1 MDFSSWSREGLHMSL
16 LRLRCSLS
24 SCIPTSAAFPPNKA
38 ATDRI
43 LLVFAKM
50 QLVEAWWCSGKVL
63 ECGGG
68 GCRFDSFLDSLP
80 KSAWGYTGLCI
91 QPFVTRMQWHI
102 NEHKLNFEYWI
113 FRCFHQ
119 SLSMGSSIHW
129 SMVHHSSKQLTKIA
143 VSYPCLGWGSVTLL
157 QLPLEQKI
165 AQPMT
170 TDFSLY
176 ETFLEM
182 ENEGHLG
189 KFYIIQPW
197 QNWDNWLNKPVSQF
211 HFGADIDRDIFTK

>member
-50 QLVEAWWCSGKVL
+50 QLVEAWWCSGKEL
-63 ECGGG
+63 ECGRE
-68 GCRFDSFLDSLP
+68 GCGFDSFLDSLP

-102 NEHKLNFEYWI
+102 NEQNSILNIGFLDASTSPYQWV
-113 FRCFHQ
+113 RP
-119 SLSMGSSIHW
+119 SIGPW
-129 SMVHHSSKQLTKIA
+129 TTTLPKQLTKIA
-143 VSYPCLGWGSVTLL
+143 VSYPCLGWGSVT
-157 QLPLEQKI
+157 
-165 AQPMT
+165 
-170 TDFSLY
+170 
-176 ETFLEM
+176 
-182 ENEGHLG
+182 
-189 KFYIIQPW
+189 
-197 QNWDNWLNKPVSQF
+197 
-211 HFGADIDRDIFTK
+211 

>member
-50 QLVEAWWCSGKVL
+50 QLVEAWWCSGKEL
-63 ECGGG
+63 ECGRE
-68 GCRFDSFLDSLP
+68 GCGFDSFLDSLP

-129 SMVHHSSKQLTKIA
+129 SMDHHSSKTIDKNCCKLPLPGLRQCNIVTTTFGAKDCSTYDYRFFTLWNFLGNGKWGTSWQILYHSTLTK
-143 VSYPCLGWGSVTLL
+143 LG
-157 QLPLEQKI
+157 QLVK
-165 AQPMT
+165 
-170 TDFSLY
+170 
-176 ETFLEM
+176 
-182 ENEGHLG
+182 
-189 KFYIIQPW
+189 
-197 QNWDNWLNKPVSQF
+197 
-211 HFGADIDRDIFTK
+211 

>member
-1 MDFSSWSREGLHMSL
+1 MEATGLNKFFWWSLFTVGYFNLINHTALPKPYVSYFISLSATSLRWLEAHGHWGGDVCTLKTQKGFCVNLPFPNLLWVSQFLWNFNRKSL
-16 LRLRCSLS
+16 LLAIEISYS
-24 SCIPTSAAFPPNKA
+24 I
-38 ATDRI
+38 
-43 LLVFAKM
+43 
-50 QLVEAWWCSGKVL
+50 E
-63 ECGGG
+63 
-68 GCRFDSFLDSLP
+68 
-80 KSAWGYTGLCI
+80 
-91 QPFVTRMQWHI
+91 
-102 NEHKLNFEYWI
+102 I
-113 FRCFHQ
+113 F
-119 SLSMGSSIHW
+119 
-129 SMVHHSSKQLTKIA
+129 
-143 VSYPCLGWGSVTLL
+143 PCLGWGSVTLL

>member
-1 MDFSSWSREGLHMSL
+1 MWGRRLQVRFFPWLPSKECLGLHWPVHPTFCSNNTMSTN
-16 LRLRCSLS
+16 S
-24 SCIPTSAAFPPNKA
+24 
-38 ATDRI
+38 I
-43 LLVFAKM
+43 LNI
-50 QLVEAWWCSGKVL
+50 G
-63 ECGGG
+63 
-68 GCRFDSFLDSLP
+68 FLDASTSPYQWVRPSIGPWTTTLP
-80 KSAWGYTGLCI
+80 
-91 QPFVTRMQWHI
+91 
-102 NEHKLNFEYWI
+102 
-113 FRCFHQ
+113 
-119 SLSMGSSIHW
+119 
-129 SMVHHSSKQLTKIA
+129 KQLTKIA

-211 HFGADIDRDIFTK
+211 HFDADIDRDIFTK

>member
-24 SCIPTSAAFPPNKA
+24 SCSLTSAAFPPNKA

-50 QLVEAWWCSGKVL
+50 QLIEAWWCSGKVL

-129 SMVHHSSKQLTKIA
+129 SMDHHSSKTIDKNCCKLPLPGLRQCNIVTTTFGAKDCSTYECRFFTLWNFLGNGKWGTSWQILYHSTLTK
-143 VSYPCLGWGSVTLL
+143 LG
-157 QLPLEQKI
+157 QLVK
-165 AQPMT
+165 
-170 TDFSLY
+170 
-176 ETFLEM
+176 
-182 ENEGHLG
+182 
-189 KFYIIQPW
+189 
-197 QNWDNWLNKPVSQF
+197 
-211 HFGADIDRDIFTK
+211 